1 MAFLPN
7 LNPNMSPSL
16 LSETA
21 ITGLYRC
28 IDVAGDGDDALRL
41 KRLGVCAGRN
51 VEVMRTGDPMVLNV
65 IGTQIG
71 VSRLAAQ
78 LVTVERVDST
88 ISTATT
94 EVSAAGV
101 VSHG

>member
-1 MAFLPN
+1 MAFLSN

-78 LVTVERVDST
+78 LVTVERVVST
-88 ISTATT
+88 TSTTTT